1 MRGTHPRARCLAVV
15 VLRRAHRQA
24 VLARAQR
31 RDGGGAVRVAA
42 VASWDEHEQLVQL
55 EARLVD
61 HRRLRRVLTG
71 VVDAPVAE
79 QRGQT
84 RAGVLDGAPVVERE
98 DARA

>member
-1 MRGTHPRARCLAVV
+1 MRGTHPRARCIALV
-15 VLRRAHRQA
+15 VLGGAHRQA
-24 VLARAQR
+24 VFARAQR

-61 HRRLRRVLTG
+61 HRRLRRVLIG
-71 VVDAPVAE
+71 IIIVDAPVAE
-79 QRGQT
+79 RRSGF
-84 RAGVLDGAPVVERE
+84 LDGAPVVERE